1 MYYCGYIKD
10 NVIGGLL
17 QISSIKRYQNNYLLI
32 QGRKFLNCKA
42 YIMKKIA
49 SPFTLP
55 CGAILKNR
63 IAKSAMSENIG
74 SFSNAPTMT
83 LINAYNVWAKGNPGL
98 LITGNVMIDNRAI
111 GEPKNVVVE
120 DYTHFDLLKVW
131 AKTVEGTGVHLWPQ
145 LNHPGRQAFR
155 SINREV
161 VSPSSVPLKMGGA
174 SKMFKLATPL
184 TEDAILDIIKRFG
197 NSARIMKEAGF
208 TGCQIHGAHGY
219 LVSQFLSPMSN
230 TRKDQWGGSLENRSR
245 FVLEVYREIRHQ
257 VGPDY
262 PVGIKINSTD
272 FQRGGFTE
280 EESMEVVQFLSRE
293 GIDLIEISGGTYE
306 KPAMIKGNRKQST
319 LEREAYFL
327 DYIEKA
333 RKITNTPLLLTG
345 GFRSVKAMEDAL
357 KSEKLDVIGLGR
369 PFCLYPNLAQD
380 IFDGKETSFKAPVPT
395 IGIELLD
402 KMGGVELPWYELQIQ
417 RLGKGKKPKPNLA
430 GIWAFFFTIRGLFL
444 KSFLKN

>member
-1 MYYCGYIKD
+1 
-10 NVIGGLL
+10 
-17 QISSIKRYQNNYLLI
+17 
-32 QGRKFLNCKA
+32 
-42 YIMKKIA
+42 MKKIA

-55 CGAILKNR
+55 SGAILKNR

-74 SFSNAPTMT
+74 TLSNAPTKT
-83 LINAYNVWAKGNPGL
+83 LINAYKVWAKGSPGL
-98 LITGNVMIDNRAI
+98 LITGNVMIDSKAI
-111 GEPKNVVVE
+111 GEPRNVVVE
-120 DYTHFDLLKVW
+120 DYTHFDLLKAW
-131 AKTVEGTGVHLWPQ
+131 AKTVEGTGIHLWPQ
-145 LNHPGRQAFR
+145 LNHPGRQAFG

-161 VSPSSVPLKMGGA
+161 VAPSAVPLKMGGA

-184 TEDAILDIIKRFG
+184 TEEAILDIIKRFG

-219 LVSQFLSPMSN
+219 LVSQFLSPISN
-230 TRKDQWGGSLENRSR
+230 TRTDQWGGPLKNRAR
-245 FVLEVYREIRHQ
+245 FLLEVYREIRQQ

-262 PVGIKINSTD
+262 PIGIKINSAD

-280 EESMEVVQFLSRE
+280 VESMEVVQFLSRE
-293 GIDLIEISGGTYE
+293 GMDLIEISGGTYE
-306 KPAMIKGNRKQST
+306 KPTMVKGNRKQSSI
-319 LEREAYFL
+319 EREAYFL

-333 RKITNTPLLLTG
+333 RKITDKPLLLTG
-345 GFRSVKAMEDAL
+345 GFRSVKVMEDAL
-357 KSEKLDVIGLGR
+357 AGGKLDMIGLGR

-380 IFDGKETSFKAPVPT
+380 IFDGKETRFDTPVPT

-430 GIWAFFFTIRGLFL
+430 GIWAFLFTIRGMLL